1 MCRCTKILLETGVG
15 GHLINVDWQLLWV
28 LGEIFAREE
37 RVPVLA
43 SNWRRLHWCIHYSRR
58 MNILFEAGAKGWMSW
73 VTHYSS
79 TRCGQKGKMDE
90 FVNEAAEIWRS
101 SSIPAQCVKRQRT
114 LLALRLKVASVD
126 CVYIHEGIEVSC
138 LCSPLTESCS
148 SDSRPSLLCFE
159 NRLVETAAQNFI
171 PLQILKSREGFFVRL
186 YPDDRHNQN
195 PRCHLEN
202 LASRLAN
209 KLLGHIFHSCDVYRR
224 IISRMSIN

>member
-1 MCRCTKILLETGVG
+1 M
-15 GHLINVDWQLLWV
+15 
-28 LGEIFAREE
+28 
-37 RVPVLA
+37 
-43 SNWRRLHWCIHYSRR
+43 
-58 MNILFEAGAKGWMSW
+58 
-73 VTHYSS
+73 
-79 TRCGQKGKMDE
+79 
-90 FVNEAAEIWRS
+90 
-101 SSIPAQCVKRQRT
+101 
-114 LLALRLKVASVD
+114 ALRLKVASVD

-224 IISRMSIN
+224 IISRMSINIRVWYCRVQQQSRQWSLRRKTDSICSDTMVWYHTPKFSYIT